1 MEGSMSKMVSA
12 LAAGILTLAASG
24 AAHAQQDVTVR
35 LGVMNWQGNAAQVP
49 VEVVNTTGAPM
60 RPSEMTCEF
69 IAIGRVVGTDRQRVP
84 PLAPGDRVTVNV
96 MSDTGGQLV
105 DSVRCQLL

>member
-1 MEGSMSKMVSA
+1 MTKIGFA
-12 LAAGILTLAASG
+12 LAVGLLSVAVGG
-24 AAHAQQDVTVR
+24 AAQAQDATMN

-60 RPSEMTCEF
+60 RPSEMSCDF
-69 IAIGRVVGTDRQRVP
+69 IAIGRVVGRDRQRVP

-96 MSDTGGQLV
+96 MADTGGQLV